1 MPARTRTRRLDPAM
15 SAGKDPAM
23 TPEPASPVPPLPGG
37 LGIMSDALEG
47 TDPDGNPTGLLM
59 WGQAGI
65 YNGVDD
71 RAVIT
76 AVTDNAI
83 GGIVRPPGL
92 SAGPGLAL
100 NVAGGWVAVASC
112 GDGTN
117 AVVRAA
123 ITHQVQVPAGAPGVT
138 RRDLLWCDTY
148 PDDGRWVLRVIRE
161 AEMPGRPGLP
171 LARITVP
178 PGANLASQMTFTHD
192 VHFLSPKVDSDP
204 RSNHGTGTYT
214 DLTPPYPF
222 ALYGI
227 RRDAMFRL
235 TAYGVVDVGS
245 GTAGLRW
252 RIGGATLDWTPAT
265 LGGGMANRLF
275 HWDATAVVIFGSG
288 FAAGVGNTKLTVTV
302 SRASGRADPGSTLT
316 ATRYA
321 GSVGFGAG
329 PWLTFG
335 LQAAWLSA
343 MPNAN
348 IVCQS
353 SAFEAVGKPW

>member
-1 MPARTRTRRLDPAM
+1 MPARTRTRQHPAE
-15 SAGKDPAM
+15 AVA
-23 TPEPASPVPPLPGG
+23 PEPMPQVPPV
-37 LGIMSDALEG
+37 MSDDLEG
-47 TDPDGNPTGLLM
+47 TDGDGNPTGLLM

-76 AVTDNAI
+76 AVIDNAI

-92 SAGPGLAL
+92 SAGSGLTL

-161 AEMPGRPGLP
+161 DEMPGRAGVP

-178 PGANLASQMTFTHD
+178 PGANLASQMTFSGD

-204 RSNHGTGTYT
+204 RSNHGTTVYT
-214 DLTPPYPF
+214 DLTPAYPF

-235 TAYGVVDVGS
+235 SAFGIVDVGS

-252 RIGGATLDWTPAT
+252 RIGGVTLDWTPAT

-275 HWDATAVVIFGSG
+275 HWDASAVVVFGAG
-288 FAAGVGNTKLTVTV
+288 FAAGVGNSKLTVTV
-302 SRASGRADPGSTLT
+302 SRASGRADPGSTLS

-321 GSVGFGAG
+321 QSVSFGAG
-329 PWLTFG
+329 PWMSYG

-348 IVCQS
+348 VLCQA